1 MQSIVKNA
9 EEIILRRESDRLLA
23 QVFALRVKDSMVINT
38 PLNSSVNEVVCH
50 GVPNPRQSLKTSD
63 IVNIDITLE
72 KNGFI
77 ADSSKMYVL
86 EGASAQAKHL
96 VKITYEALWQAAQG
110 FGDS

>member
-1 MQSIVKNA
+1 M
-9 EEIILRRESDRLLA
+9 
-23 QVFALRVKDSMVINT
+23 
-38 PLNSSVNEVVCH
+38 VCH
-50 GVPNPRQSLKTSD
+50 GVPNPHQSLKPSD

-72 KNGFI
+72 KNAFII